1 MLGSRFR
8 SLYLNISE
16 LISSI
21 SKRKKEGKNL
31 QAREIAL
38 LAVDYALDK
47 KGIDLK
53 LFDVRELSSL
63 TDYLLLVSGRSD
75 RQVQAIAENIKT
87 EFKHQHD
94 TLPLAIEGMDQ
105 GRWVLLDYGDLM
117 IHVFQQPIREF
128 YDLEGLWSE
137 APEVELAQIE
147 AQ

>member
-1 MLGSRFR
+1 M
-8 SLYLNISE
+8 
-16 LISSI
+16 
-21 SKRKKEGKNL
+21 

-53 LFDVRELSSL
+53 LLDVRELSSL

-75 RQVQAIAENIKT
+75 RQVQAIAENIRI

-94 TLPLAIEGMDQ
+94 TLPLAIEGMDK
-105 GRWVLLDYGDLM
+105 GRWVLLDYGELM
-117 IHVFQQPIREF
+117 VHVFQQPVREF

-137 APEVELAQIE
+137 APEVELAQTE
-147 AQ
+147 VQ

>member
-1 MLGSRFR
+1 MLGNRFR
-8 SLYLNISE
+8 CPYSIISE

-21 SKRKKEGKNL
+21 KKEGTNL
-31 QAREIAL
+31 QTKEIAH

-53 LFDVRELSSL
+53 LLDVRELSSL

-75 RQVQAIAENIKT
+75 RQVQAIAENIRT
-87 EFKHQHD
+87 EFKREHGI
-94 TLPLAIEGMDQ
+94 LPLAIEGMNQ
-105 GRWVLLDYGDLM
+105 GRWVLLDYGEIM
-117 IHVFQQPIREF
+117 VHVFQQPVRAF

-137 APEVELAQIE
+137 APEVELAQTE